1 MFRIYM
7 KRICFL
13 LCVFLLTGI
22 NAFADTHDV
31 KAFYVEVSKAEA
43 EKYNDYLEFDDRYF
57 VKTKMRNGVYEIEIG
72 DKIDSKFYQ
81 IRHSDY
87 FMLFR
92 YSPYL
97 YRFDEGILKVTNG
110 YDAAEFIEKE

>member
-1 MFRIYM
+1 MFYI
-7 KRICFL
+7 
-13 LCVFLLTGI
+13 
-22 NAFADTHDV
+22 
-31 KAFYVEVSKAEA
+31 EVSKAEA

-57 VKTKMRNGVYEIEIG
+57 VKTKMRNGIYEIEIG

-97 YRFDEGILKVTNG
+97 L
-110 YDAAEFIEKE
+110 

>member
-1 MFRIYM
+1 M
-7 KRICFL
+7 KKIICL
-13 LCVFLLTGI
+13 LCFILLTGI
-22 NAFADTHDV
+22 NVFADNHDV
-31 KAFYVEVSKAEA
+31 KAFYVEVPKEEA
-43 EKYNDYLEFDDRYF
+43 EKYNDCLEFGNRYF
-57 VKTKMRNGVYEIEIG
+57 AKTKMRNGEYEIEIG

-97 YRFDEGILKVTNG
+97 HRFDEGILKVTNG
-110 YDAAEFIEKE
+110 YNAAEFIEKD